1 MENILDKATQWLTA
15 TFDAATQKEV
25 NELIADNSNDLLDRF
40 YKDMEFGTGGM
51 RGLMGA
57 GTNRINKYTL
67 GRATQGLSNYLIQ
80 NVQKEKLS
88 VVIAYDC
95 RHNSKKFA
103 KIVAV

>member
-1 MENILDKATQWLTA
+1 MENILDKATQWLTT

-57 GTNRINKYTL
+57 GTNRINKYT
-67 GRATQGLSNYLIQ
+67 
-80 NVQKEKLS
+80 
-88 VVIAYDC
+88 
-95 RHNSKKFA
+95 
-103 KIVAV
+103 